1 MDKSM
6 LVLDIVIA
14 LAILTVPVSLW
25 CIGERGLAVMLFIMA
40 SVGFVAVIVD
50 EILTIKNK

>member
-1 MDKSM
+1 M

-14 LAILTVPVSLW
+14 LAILTIPASLW
-25 CIGERGLAVMLFIMA
+25 CIGETGLAVMLFIMA